1 MRRFDMA
8 LKKPSCTV
16 GEAGEPEAVP
26 VVPFLALTVLAGDGF
41 AIDGFVEEEGVEVVL
56 ELWVWEVKFETDSTL
71 EDETEEGLVG
81 EMAGVALGEAV
92 LENAEDKGLDVAR
105 VSCLEQSD
113 LFPLVHLD
121 WVPVT
126 NADSK
131 VAEHAGE
138 EFEVCEDNSVD
149 EDIIAQFDDDEL
161 ALGRAL
167 EKHVRVLVLNENG
180 LGVLCARTCLENGG
194 TRIKRRI

>member
-92 LENAEDKGLDVAR
+92 LENAEDVGSSL
-105 VSCLEQSD
+105 
-113 LFPLVHLD
+113 
-121 WVPVT
+121 
-126 NADSK
+126 
-131 VAEHAGE
+131 AGR
-138 EFEVCEDNSVD
+138 S
-149 EDIIAQFDDDEL
+149 
-161 ALGRAL
+161 ALG
-167 EKHVRVLVLNENG
+167 
-180 LGVLCARTCLENGG
+180 LCCVE
-194 TRIKRRI
+194 